1 MKKVSLVTDSAASL
15 PAELCSRYEIDVVPL
30 NLVLDDRSYPDGMD
44 GNTDEF
50 YRSLKAS
57 RRPPKTAGA
66 SPGAHLDAF
75 RRISEKSP
83 AVLYVSVSDQFSG
96 TYSSGVQAAAML
108 KAERP
113 KVEIEVIDSRRRHG
127 TRVRV
132 PEAARALKKERPA
145 GAARR
150 AQDVIP
156 KVGIVAVIDTL
167 EYLARGGRVPKVQA
181 WASALL
187 RVKPIL
193 ELRQQDVRL
202 LTRTRTK
209 RRAVAQLVPL
219 LVQRGWKGEGL
230 HLCVQHTNAL
240 DEAIE
245 LIEEA
250 RRELKPVELLVSE
263 FTLVM
268 GVHTG
273 TDFALAYYL
282 NLGTEARV
290 APNPGWGQ
298 ASLPEPQAGA
308 CQPDPARQR
317 DEDPGI

>member
-15 PAELCSRYEIDVVPL
+15 PAELCSRYDIEVVPL
-30 NLVLDDRSYPDGMD
+30 NLVLDDRSYPDGVD

-50 YRSLKAS
+50 YRSLKAT
-57 RRPPKTAGA
+57 RRPPMTAGA
-66 SPGAHLDAF
+66 SPGAHLAAF
-75 RRISEKSP
+75 RRVSEKSR

-113 KVEIEVIDSRRRHG
+113 KVDIEVIDSHAAAMAQG
-127 TRVRV
+127 FVV
-132 PEAARALKKERPA
+132 LAAARAIEEGSDLS
-145 GAARR
+145 GTVRR
-150 AQDVIP
+150 VRKAIP
-156 KVGIVAVIDTL
+156 QVGILAVIDTL
-167 EYLARGGRVPKVQA
+167 EYLAKGGRVPKVQA

-219 LVQRGWKGEGL
+219 LVQRGWEGEGL

-240 DEAIE
+240 AEAKA
-245 LIEEA
+245 LAEEA
-250 RRELKPVELLVSE
+250 LRELKPAELLVSE

-273 TDFALAYYL
+273 PGLLALAYY
-282 NLGTEARV
+282 V
-290 APNPGWGQ
+290 
-298 ASLPEPQAGA
+298 EPREG
-308 CQPDPARQR
+308 D
-317 DEDPGI
+317 